1 MVSSGQCQGMSE
13 TPEEQSEAAIGL
25 GGESDVVAERSGA
38 TTETGRRP
46 VPADPPEATDE
57 ADDED
62 EADTEEAADEENE
75 EDKVP
80 HPEAGPTA

>member
-1 MVSSGQCQGMSE
+1 MSE

-57 ADDED
+57 AD
-62 EADTEEAADEENE
+62 TEETADEENE